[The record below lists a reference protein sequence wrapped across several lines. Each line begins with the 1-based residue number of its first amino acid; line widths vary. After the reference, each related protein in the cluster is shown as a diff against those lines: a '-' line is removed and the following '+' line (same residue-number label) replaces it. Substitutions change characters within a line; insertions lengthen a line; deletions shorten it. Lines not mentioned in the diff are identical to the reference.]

1 MALCLRIKCPSTL
14 NNKNFISYQN
24 ITIIINYTSV
34 HAPPPP
40 KKKRRKQ
47 TNTNHKKIKTLIITT
62 KAKQLNHSHI
72 TIKPINESRNCFKYK
87 RKGDFLVWI

>member
-14 NNKNFISYQN
+14 NNKNFIYYQN

-40 KKKRRKQ
+40 PPPKKKKKKKKKKTKK
-47 TNTNHKKIKTLIITT
+47 TNTNHKKIKTFIITT
-62 KAKQLNHSHI
+62 KAKQSNHSHI
-72 TIKPINESRNCFKYK
+72 TIKP
-87 RKGDFLVWI
+87 